1 MTAKI
6 TLLGFRY
13 LSFES
18 PCEPR
23 SSGICKSFSTLYIL
37 GLIYLSLLRCIWIEL
52 GLVAELSMKNSH
64 TFYYVSTGLL
74 LYFGISLLIE
84 SSLAN
89 IRKSLLTRMSQ
100 EFL

>member
-1 MTAKI
+1 MIAKI
-6 TLLGFRY
+6 TLLGFGY

-52 GLVAELSMKNSH
+52 GLVADPSQLSMKNSH

-89 IRKSLLTRMSQ
+89 I
-100 EFL
+100 